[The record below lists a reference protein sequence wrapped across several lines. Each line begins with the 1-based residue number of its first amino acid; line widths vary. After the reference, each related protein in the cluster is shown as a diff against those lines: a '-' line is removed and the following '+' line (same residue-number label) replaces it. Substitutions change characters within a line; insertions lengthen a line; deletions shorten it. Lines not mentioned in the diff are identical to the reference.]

1 VLLVDKWEGIK
12 GMSKQTIA
20 SLTRKGYSQKKIA
33 KTLGIRKMKVV
44 TYQKTHK
51 IGKRAAGGA
60 KEFWKDVKGM
70 TALKGQT
77 RKETIKE
84 VKFSKKWFERRQ
96 KKLTGVAKAR
106 DAMREKW
113 QRINEGKIDPNVW
126 EEAEGEELL
135 DLIDPNVWEEAEG
148 EELLDFA
155 GYD

>member
-1 VLLVDKWEGIK
+1 
-12 GMSKQTIA
+12 MRKQTIA
-20 SLTRKGYSQKKIA
+20 SLTKKGYSQKKIA

-44 TYQKTHK
+44 TAQKALK
-51 IGKRAAGGA
+51 IGKRVKGGA
-60 KEFWKDVKGM
+60 KEFWSDVKAM
-70 TALKGQT
+70 KALKGQT

-96 KKLTGVAKAR
+96 KRLTGVAKAR

-113 QRINEGKIDPNVW
+113 QRINEGKIDPDVW
-126 EEAEGEELL
+126 Q
-135 DLIDPNVWEEAEG
+135 EAEG